1 MIDMTRLMTTL
12 VATGITAL
20 LGTLVTL
27 IVRISRDL
35 NTMRVRGELRMQ
47 ENRLLFKGMLGLI
60 DAVRTGK
67 CNGNISHVEE
77 EIKEYLNETAI
88 Q

>member
-1 MIDMTRLMTTL
+1 MIDWTRLLTTL
-12 VATGITAL
+12 AATGITVLIGAL
-20 LGTLVTL
+20 ITML
-27 IVRISRDL
+27 IGISRDL
-35 NTMRVRGELRMQ
+35 KTMKKRGEDRVQ

-60 DAVRTGK
+60 DAVRTGT

>member
-1 MIDMTRLMTTL
+1 MIDWVRLLTTL
-12 VATGITAL
+12 AATGITAL
-20 LGTLVTL
+20 IGAL
-27 IVRISRDL
+27 ITMLFRISNDL
-35 NTMRVRGELRMQ
+35 KTMRKRGEDRVH

>member
-1 MIDMTRLMTTL
+1 MIDWTRLLTTL
-12 VATGITAL
+12 AATGVTVILGALITML
-20 LGTLVTL
+20 MK
-27 IVRISRDL
+27 ISQDL
-35 NTMRVRGELRMQ
+35 KTMRLRGELRMQ

-67 CNGNISHVEE
+67 CNGNITHVED

-88 Q
+88 K

>member
-1 MIDMTRLMTTL
+1 MIDWTRLLTTL
-12 VATGITAL
+12 AATGITAV
-20 LGTLVTL
+20 LGTLITML
-27 IVRISRDL
+27 VRISNDL
-35 NTMRVRGELRMQ
+35 KTMRKRGEDRVH

-67 CNGNISHVEE
+67 CNGNISQVEE

>member
-1 MIDMTRLMTTL
+1 MIDWVRLFTTL
-12 VATGITAL
+12 AATGTTAIIGALITMM
-20 LGTLVTL
+20 
-27 IVRISRDL
+27 VRISADL
-35 NTMRVRGELRMQ
+35 KTMRKRGEDRVQ

-67 CNGNISHVEE
+67 CNGNISSVED
-77 EIKEYLNETAI
+77 EIKSYLNETAI

>member
-12 VATGITAL
+12 LATGITAIV
-20 LGTLVTL
+20 GTLLTMIL
-27 IVRISRDL
+27 RISKDL
-35 NTMRVRGELRMQ
+35 KTMRIRGELRMH

-67 CNGNISHVEE
+67 CNGNISGVEA
-77 EIKEYLNETAI
+77 EINNYLNETAI